1 MLNVVAPIMEM
12 CLKVAQQ
19 AWVRSVNKDNKMR
32 RYGQEQYKISNFTRI
47 LKFSC
52 VHHLMNKVDIIK
64 IWLIQA

>member
-32 RYGQEQYKISNFTRI
+32 RYGQEQYKMRWI

-52 VHHLMNKVDIIK
+52 VHHLMNKVDINK